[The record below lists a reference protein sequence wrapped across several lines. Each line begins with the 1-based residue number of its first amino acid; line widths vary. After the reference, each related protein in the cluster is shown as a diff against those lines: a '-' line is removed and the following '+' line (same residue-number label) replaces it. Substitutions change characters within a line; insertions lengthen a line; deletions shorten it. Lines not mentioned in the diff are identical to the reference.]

1 MWSFLVG
8 DWLRRGKIGLSS
20 KIISK
25 IVPEIF
31 YQRIDK
37 KGKKVST
44 TYLKGVF
51 SDQMNMCGIVA
62 FSSVIITAFSFFHD
76 FLSFFKGKHSSHIFG
91 SQRLFQY
98 NLPSTVP
105 AISYSCGLGM
115 WKL

>member
-1 MWSFLVG
+1 MCK
-8 DWLRRGKIGLSS
+8 RGSNR
-20 KIISK
+20 
-25 IVPEIF
+25 F
-31 YQRIDK
+31 IDK
-37 KGKKVST
+37 NA
-44 TYLKGVF
+44 LKGVF